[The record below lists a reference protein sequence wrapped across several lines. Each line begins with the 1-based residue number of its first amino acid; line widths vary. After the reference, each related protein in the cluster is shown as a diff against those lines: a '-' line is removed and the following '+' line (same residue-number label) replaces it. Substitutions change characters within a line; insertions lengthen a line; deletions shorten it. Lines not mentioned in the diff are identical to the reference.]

1 LVGRLRGLLACM
13 CIIGL
18 VSVGSAAAHA
28 DPLKDRQNANSQK
41 RQQLQQQLDA
51 ATASDAALQAEAD
64 RLNAAVSAQQ
74 STLSDVRQAEAAARA
89 QADAAAHRLTELQAR
104 TDAARQLL
112 SQRAVEAYV
121 QPSKTTG
128 LIAMTQA
135 KTLDE
140 AVTRQTFVDLL
151 QGQTVDAIDAMRG
164 AKEDE
169 ATAKVELTKAQQV
182 ASQRTKAEADQLAT
196 LVSSQN
202 AAHAAEAQNQAR
214 IASLAEESRQLAS
227 EDANIRALIE
237 AQAPRPAA
245 VAPSVAASPSAKA
258 SGSGSAPA
266 SASVKPSAAG
276 FIWPISGPVT
286 SEFGPRSR
294 DNHPGID
301 IAGPYGGAIAASK
314 SGTVI
319 YAQFNDGGYGNL
331 VVIDHGGGFATAYG
345 HQSRLNVSVGES
357 VSQGQVIGYEGST
370 GASTGPH
377 VHFEVRVNGTV
388 QNPRNYL
395 AGDP

>member
-1 LVGRLRGLLACM
+1 MVRRLPGLLALL
-13 CIIGL
+13 CIIAL
-18 VSVGSAAAHA
+18 VALDPVGAHA
-28 DPLKDRQNANSQK
+28 DPLKDKQASNSQQ
-41 RQQLQQQLDA
+41 RQQVQQQLDA
-51 ATASDAALQAEAD
+51 ATASDAALQAAVD
-64 RLNAAVSAQQ
+64 RLNAAVAAQQ
-74 STLSDVRQAEAAARA
+74 STLAAVRQSEAAAKA
-89 QADAAAHRLTELQAR
+89 DADAAARRLAETQAR
-104 TDAARQLL
+104 SDAARQLL

-121 QPSKTTG
+121 QPSRTTG

-135 KTLDE
+135 RTLDD
-140 AVTRQTFVDLL
+140 AVRRQTLVDLL
-151 QGQTVDAIDAMRG
+151 QGQTVDAIGEMRA
-164 AKEDE
+164 AKEDQ
-169 ATAKVELTKAQQV
+169 AAAQVQLAQAQQV
-182 ASQRTKAEADQLAT
+182 ASQRSKAEATGLAT

-202 AAHAAEAQNQAR
+202 AARKAEGDNQAR
-214 IASLAEESRQLAS
+214 IASLAAESRQLAA
-227 EDANIRALIE
+227 EDANIKGLIQ
-237 AQAPRPAA
+237 AQVPRPAVA
-245 VAPSVAASPSAKA
+245 APSAS
-258 SGSGSAPA
+258 SGSGSGSGSG
-266 SASVKPSAAG
+266 SASVKPSASG

-301 IAGPYGGAIAASK
+301 IAAPYGTAISASK

-345 HQSRLNVSVGES
+345 HQSRLAVSAGQS
-357 VSQGQVIGYEGST
+357 VSQGQTIGYEGST

-377 VHFEVRVNGTV
+377 VHFEIRLNGTV

>member
-1 LVGRLRGLLACM
+1 M

-18 VSVGSAAAHA
+18 VSLYGAVAQA
-28 DPLKDRQNANSQK
+28 DPLKDKQDTNAQK
-41 RQQLQQQLDA
+41 RQQVQQQLDA
-51 ATASDAALQAEAD
+51 ATASDAALQAQAD
-64 RLNAAVSAQQ
+64 RLSADVRVQQ
-74 STLSDVRQAEAAARA
+74 ATLADVRQAEAAAKTE
-89 QADAAAHRLTELQAR
+89 ADAASRKLAELQAR
-104 TDAARQLL
+104 ADAAKQMLA
-112 SQRAVEAYV
+112 QRAVEAYM
-121 QPSKTTG
+121 QPSRATG

-135 KTLDE
+135 KTLDD
-140 AVTRQTFVDLL
+140 AVARQTFVDLL
-151 QGQTVDAIDAMRG
+151 QGQTVDAIDGMR
-164 AKEDE
+164 AAREDE
-169 ATAKVELTKAQQV
+169 ATAKVQLGQAEQLA
-182 ASQRTKAEADQLAT
+182 AQRTKAESAQLAT
-196 LVSSQN
+196 LVASQT
-202 AAHAAEAQNQAR
+202 AAQTAEAQNQAR
-214 IASLAEESRQLAS
+214 IASLDEESRQLAA
-227 EDANIRALIE
+227 EDAAIRGLIV
-237 AQAPRPAA
+237 AQAPRPPAPSAPVAGPVAA
-245 VAPSVAASPSAKA
+245 PLVAPPVAASVRPSA
-258 SGSGSAPA
+258 S
-266 SASVKPSAAG
+266 G
-276 FIWPISGPVT
+276 FIWPISGPIT

-301 IAGPYGGAIAASK
+301 IAGPNGGAIVASK

-345 HQSRLNVSVGES
+345 HQSRIAVSVGQS